1 MYQETITVLMGH
13 IEIRERADIT
23 DEQTKSTREAIE
35 GAAPKAKLSSL
46 KRLGK
51 IVSQTD
57 VI

>member
-1 MYQETITVLMGH
+1 MGH